1 MLFRSV
7 EEKIAGLSQRI
18 GIDVKPSRKSD
29 VDYALLDQRLQR
41 LVEQDN
47 MVGLAVGIV
56 EDGRIR
62 FLKGYGTTVAGGDE
76 PVTIDTIFRWA
87 SLSKGVA
94 ADMVAKLAEQD
105 RLSLHDPVGR
115 WSSSLRLPAGN
126 EDKATVS
133 DLLSHQLGLF
143 AHAHDSSLEDGR
155 ADAELRATLA
165 YPHAICPPGRCH
177 PYQNATYK
185 SEEHTYEL
193 PSLMR
198 NLFA

>member
-94 ADMVAKLAEQD
+94 ADMVEI
-105 RLSLHDPVGR
+105 
-115 WSSSLRLPAGN
+115 
-126 EDKATVS
+126 
-133 DLLSHQLGLF
+133 
-143 AHAHDSSLEDGR
+143 GR
-155 ADAELRATLA
+155 ASCRERVCQ
-165 YPHAICPPGRCH
+165 YV
-177 PYQNATYK
+177 
-185 SEEHTYEL
+185 
-193 PSLMR
+193 
-198 NLFA
+198 

>member
-29 VDYALLDQRLQR
+29 VDYARLDQRLQR

-76 PVTIDTIFRWA
+76 PVTIDTSFRWR
-87 SLSKGVA
+87 S
-94 ADMVAKLAEQD
+94 AE
-105 RLSLHDPVGR
+105 RRVGKECVSTCRSR
-115 WSSSLRLPAGN
+115 W
-126 EDKATVS
+126 
-133 DLLSHQLGLF
+133 
-143 AHAHDSSLEDGR
+143 
-155 ADAELRATLA
+155 
-165 YPHAICPPGRCH
+165 
-177 PYQNATYK
+177 
-185 SEEHTYEL
+185 
-193 PSLMR
+193 
-198 NLFA
+198 